1 MAKHFTLPGRIYF
14 AVIGPGPAKRLTLRT
29 LELLRKADLIVHDDL
44 VPDDVLELIA
54 PHVAV
59 QKIATDLAS
68 GRHSFEDVRRRMVE
82 AAKNGQCVVRLMF
95 GGSLSEPETQ
105 REITNLH
112 QAGIE
117 AEFLAGTLS
126 AAAAAEGSKGSFVS
140 MTNELAS

>member
-44 VPDDVLELIA
+44 VPVDVLELIA
-54 PHVAV
+54 PHIAV
-59 QKIATDLAS
+59 QRIATDLAS
-68 GRHSFEDVRRRMVE
+68 GPRSFEDVRRRMVE
-82 AAKNGQCVVRLMF
+82 AAKNGLCVVRLMF
-95 GGSLSEPETQ
+95 GGSLSEPDTQ
-105 REITNLH
+105 REITTLR

-126 AAAAAEGSKGSFVS
+126 GAAAAEGSQGSFLP
-140 MTNELAS
+140 MTNELAK